1 MMEETMNLWKVF
13 DKKGKWRR

>member
-1 MMEETMNLWKVF
+1 MEETMNLWKVF